1 MKTVNPGLKEKK
13 MKRSYFVAPRNMGE
27 CSFHAWA
34 DPIERP
40 HRRAPIATT
49 ALFLF
54 VVFVIVA
61 GAVVGAV

>member
-1 MKTVNPGLKEKK
+1 MRK
-13 MKRSYFVAPRNMGE
+13 SYFVTPRSLGE
-27 CSFHAWA
+27 CSFYSSA

-40 HRRAPIATT
+40 TPRRAPVATT

>member
-1 MKTVNPGLKEKK
+1 MT
-13 MKRSYFVAPRNMGE
+13 KRSYYVTPRNLGE
-27 CSFHAWA
+27 CSFASWA
-34 DPIERP
+34 DPVERP
-40 HRRAPIATT
+40 PRSAPIATT

>member
-1 MKTVNPGLKEKK
+1 

-34 DPIERP
+34 DPVERP
-40 HRRAPIATT
+40 PRRAPIATT